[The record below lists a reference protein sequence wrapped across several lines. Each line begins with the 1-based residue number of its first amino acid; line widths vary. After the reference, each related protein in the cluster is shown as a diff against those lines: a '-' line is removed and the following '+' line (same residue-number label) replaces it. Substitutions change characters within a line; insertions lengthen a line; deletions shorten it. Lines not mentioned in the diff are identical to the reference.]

1 MASDATDNALE
12 LTFARSGAPSISTYN
27 HRRYEAEDRDSN
39 LDNEVQFMQMRPHPE
54 RPQPPEPRAL
64 DESFMSNGLVLN
76 DIAAKV
82 KECNDTL
89 SDLHQLGI
97 QHEIS
102 LPELVLVG
110 DQSAGK
116 SSLMSA
122 IAGLRLPR
130 GKGTCTR
137 CPIHIR
143 MSHKE
148 TWTCSITLQ
157 LDYDYQPA
165 EGHVSDGDDDGAP
178 AGANNRKEKWLKRQ
192 NRVVKE
198 FKTIQDKCDTP
209 MIEHVLRWAQIAV
222 LNPSANHMQFVP
234 RQGEVDDR
242 ARKNL
247 EIAEQ
252 KTEAKFSPNTVALEI
267 RGPDLADLSL
277 YDLPG
282 IFQTAPDPNDQYLAG
297 DVEDI
302 CCEYISHPKAIIL
315 WAVPMNGD
323 PENSSTLKII
333 RRAKAQKRTLGIMTK
348 ADLLSDGDQ
357 SKWVDMLGGKVYQ
370 IGLGYFVTS
379 RPGREM
385 DLELEQKTE
394 EAFFNRAPGPGDDDR
409 LAWPRAF
416 SLHDD
421 RCGVPRLKAFL
432 SQKLSEA
439 FAKSLPDVKRKLFS
453 RLETVRTDLGRL
465 PELPHNPELEIK
477 RSLMEFTAYL
487 KSSMQSQDFT
497 SQWARIADEFRDRVL
512 QMKPKYIVKDA
523 GTRAASDGPI
533 DLTADDDSA
542 SVYSMM
548 SSPATERQYRRQVE
562 GDFESPAAK
571 RRRGVD
577 GLKVEDVASSFTL
590 GSNPVTPR
598 ANRIGPPPAGLG
610 PFTGGVKSKTL
621 PQLRDLIRSHRRPGM
636 PNTVPDEVK
645 VVLCR
650 EAVHP
655 WVEPLRIFLE
665 KTMNLLRSQVKISL
679 DRALQTLTNRQIF
692 KKSWSIL
699 QSFLEEQGRIVN
711 DRLSHVYRME
721 TRQLYT
727 ADAETCARHQES
739 ERKVLLRNRHY
750 HRMKPFRKGDDKDR
764 PLPIW
769 EQMTPEQRQKEETE
783 TQKEIRQLGKDPFE
797 TEIEVAA
804 YVRGYYL
811 TAARRFIDS
820 AQLNFTSSLACS
832 AVLVS

>member
-1 MASDATDNALE
+1 
-12 LTFARSGAPSISTYN
+12 
-27 HRRYEAEDRDSN
+27 
-39 LDNEVQFMQMRPHPE
+39 MQMRRHTLHQ
-54 RPQPPEPRAL
+54 QPAPEPRAL

-148 TWTCSITLQ
+148 TWTCSVTLQ

-165 EGHVSDGDDDGAP
+165 SGHASDDDDEEGPAPGAS
-178 AGANNRKEKWLKRQ
+178 NRKEKWLKRQ
-192 NRVVKE
+192 YRVVKE

-222 LNPSANHMQFVP
+222 LNPSQNHMQHVP
-234 RQGEVDDR
+234 RQGEVDER
-242 ARKNL
+242 AKKTL
-247 EIAEQ
+247 EQAEQ

-302 CCEYISHPKAIIL
+302 CREYISHPKAIIL

-333 RRAKAQKRTLGIMTK
+333 RSAKAQNRTLGIMTK

-357 SKWVDMLGGKVYQ
+357 SKWVEMLGGRVYQ
-370 IGLGYFVTS
+370 IGFGYFVTS

-409 LAWPRAF
+409 LAWPRSF
-416 SLHDD
+416 SPHDD

-439 FAKSLPDVKRKLFS
+439 FA
-453 RLETVRTDLGRL
+453 
-465 PELPHNPELEIK
+465 
-477 RSLMEFTAYL
+477 
-487 KSSMQSQDFT
+487 
-497 SQWARIADEFRDRVL
+497 
-512 QMKPKYIVKDA
+512 
-523 GTRAASDGPI
+523 
-533 DLTADDDSA
+533 
-542 SVYSMM
+542 
-548 SSPATERQYRRQVE
+548 RR
-562 GDFESPAAK
+562 
-571 RRRGVD
+571 
-577 GLKVEDVASSFTL
+577 
-590 GSNPVTPR
+590 
-598 ANRIGPPPAGLG
+598 
-610 PFTGGVKSKTL
+610 
-621 PQLRDLIRSHRRPGM
+621 
-636 PNTVPDEVK
+636 
-645 VVLCR
+645 
-650 EAVHP
+650 
-655 WVEPLRIFLE
+655 
-665 KTMNLLRSQVKISL
+665 
-679 DRALQTLTNRQIF
+679 
-692 KKSWSIL
+692 
-699 QSFLEEQGRIVN
+699 
-711 DRLSHVYRME
+711 
-721 TRQLYT
+721 
-727 ADAETCARHQES
+727 
-739 ERKVLLRNRHY
+739 
-750 HRMKPFRKGDDKDR
+750 
-764 PLPIW
+764 
-769 EQMTPEQRQKEETE
+769 
-783 TQKEIRQLGKDPFE
+783 
-797 TEIEVAA
+797 
-804 YVRGYYL
+804 
-811 TAARRFIDS
+811 
-820 AQLNFTSSLACS
+820 
-832 AVLVS
+832 